1 MGRAPIRV
9 DVGSY
14 RVVIEGLWG
23 SSRTAGSI
31 AIDDIVFF
39 DGACSGNLGGVF
51 FFSLTQAILGS
62 SYS

>member
-1 MGRAPIRV
+1 MMGRAPIRV

-51 FFSLTQAILGS
+51 FSL
-62 SYS
+62 